1 MLPALQV
8 RGLHELLLSLAGLG
22 AWASEHRREGAG
34 RGLAVY
40 FAAAAVEDGRVS
52 AHVQQRSL

>member
-40 FAAAAVEDGRVS
+40 FAATAVEDGRVS
-52 AHVQQRSL
+52 AHI